1 MDLRRITNEV
11 ERQMLRSTRG
21 KIRRGDLL
29 WTPSTVSGALSA
41 DVLCPL
47 CTPERVEQVCREARR
62 RSAAAVTLL
71 PAFVSRG
78 RELLSGSATV
88 LTAAVGYP
96 WGSLT
101 PNARTALA
109 RDCLAA
115 GADELEVALDQAA
128 VKSGGLAREQEA
140 LGELVRLARSGGR
153 TLSVLVDLRLL
164 TESEQVEVL
173 SALRRCGADLVTLR
187 KCADPADVR
196 LARELLGNQAAV
208 KAATH
213 QPEDYHLARALLE
226 AGALRVG
233 VSQLAE

>member
-11 ERQMLRSTRG
+11 ERQMLRSTRS
-21 KIRRGDLL
+21 KVRRGDLL
-29 WTPSTVSGALSA
+29 YTPSTVSGALSA
-41 DVLCPL
+41 EVLCPL

-71 PAFVSRG
+71 PAFVAQG
-78 RELLSGSATV
+78 REVLSGSATV

-101 PNARTALA
+101 PKARTALA
-109 RDCLAA
+109 KDCLAA

-140 LGELVRLARSGGR
+140 LSELVRLARSGGR
-153 TLSVLVDLRLL
+153 TLSVMVDLRLL

-173 SALRRCGADLVTLR
+173 SVLRRCGADLVTLC

-208 KAATH
+208 KASTG
-213 QPEDYHLARALLE
+213 QPEDYHLAKALLE